1 MNTTPEAIQPGQIS
15 TSSTDTEALDT
26 ATISPADLAPIDGF
40 PLLLNVGSTGGS
52 ALAWAND
59 RQSDIQSLLATHGA
73 VLIRGL
79 NVPGSSQF
87 GKILST
93 LFGSELIQYI
103 YRSTPRTGLRG
114 NVYTA
119 TEYPASEVIPQHN
132 ENAYARDWPMRIGF
146 LCMLPA
152 ETGGETPIGDSRLV
166 YDMIPP
172 SIRTRFEEKGIMYV
186 RNYSDL
192 DLPWSVVF
200 QTDDRNDVEAYCDGH
215 GLACEWLASGNLR
228 TRQVNPATAVHPD
241 SGEKLWF
248 NQAHLF
254 HVSSLGA
261 EVAEALASSLGEEN
275 LPRNAYY
282 GDGEPIDLEA
292 LESIRAAYR
301 QTRIRFSWERNDLL
315 LLDNMRFNHGRES
328 FTGTRRVLTGM
339 AWPNRTT

>member
-1 MNTTPEAIQPGQIS
+1 MNATLDVTCPGELHQLS
-15 TSSTDTEALDT
+15 TSTHTVNT
-26 ATISPADLAPIDGF
+26 ATLTRDDLAPVDGF
-40 PLLLNVGSTGGS
+40 PLLLNVGSSGTS

-59 RQSDIQSLLATHGA
+59 HQSDIQSLLATHGA

-79 NVPGSSQF
+79 TVPGSSQF
-87 GKILST
+87 GKVLST
-93 LFGSELIQYI
+93 LFGSELIEYV

-152 ETGGETPIGDSRLV
+152 ETGGETPIGDSRKI
-166 YDMIPP
+166 YDMVPP
-172 SIRTRFEEKGIMYV
+172 SIRARFEEKGIMYV

-200 QTDDRNDVEAYCDGH
+200 QTDDRNDVEDYCKGH
-215 GLACEWLASGNLR
+215 GLTCEWLANGTLR
-228 TRQVNPATAVHPD
+228 TRQVNPATAIHPD
-241 SGEKLWF
+241 TGENLWF

-254 HVSSLGA
+254 HVSSLGP
-261 EVAEALASSLGEEN
+261 EVANALTASLGEEN

-282 GDGEPIDLEA
+282 GDGTPIEPETLA
-292 LESIRAAYR
+292 LIRAAYE
-301 QTRIRFSWERNDLL
+301 QTRIRFAWERNDLL
-315 LLDNMRFNHGRES
+315 LLDNMRFTHGREP
-328 FTGTRRVLTGM
+328 FTGARKVLTGM
-339 AWPNRTT
+339 ALPNRVT